1 MNIIR
6 DKINLEHIQNNDKRK
21 HTFTRNLL
29 PMRNKK
35 PFLILLISIL
45 VISFLGA
52 QPIYNISGTLSGAN
66 EVPPNM
72 STATGTVSGT
82 YNETTGMINLI
93 YSFSGLSMA
102 STAAHIHTAAI
113 GVNGPIIVTL
123 NHPAATSGSN
133 NSTYP
138 LLMVEEAG
146 FLAGNTYVN
155 IHNASFP
162 AGEIRAQLSVVP
174 ARAIPTLSQWGFATL
189 FLLLSIVGVVAVR
202 KGMWNISTN

>member
-1 MNIIR
+1 
-6 DKINLEHIQNNDKRK
+6 
-21 HTFTRNLL
+21 
-29 PMRNKK
+29 MRNKK
-35 PFLILLISIL
+35 LFLILLMSML

-82 YNETTGMINLI
+82 YDQNTGMINLI

-113 GVNGPIIVTL
+113 GVDGPIIVTL

-138 LLMVEEAG
+138 LPMVEEAG

-155 IHNASFP
+155 IHNATFP
-162 AGEIRAQLSVVP
+162 GGEIRAQLSVVP
-174 ARAIPTLSQWGFATL
+174 ARAIPTLSQWGFTILAIL
-189 FLLLSIVGVVAVR
+189 FMILGVIAVR
-202 KGMWNISTN
+202 KEIWKYA